1 MSALPQR
8 VELPLAPT
16 APVAMLR
23 LESAPAPHTAGDAAV
38 VVRRATLADVDAMHA
53 LQADFVAQRI
63 LLARTVEHIRA
74 TIDRYVV
81 AVADDAVVGTGMLK
95 LYSAELAEVCALAV
109 APAWQKH
116 GVGRRIVSALVEDA
130 HALGIRRVIA
140 LTLQDSFFHRLGF
153 TTTALSRLPEK
164 VAADCKVC
172 PKRHACD
179 EIAVVRELAPTFSNP
194 GRS

>member
-1 MSALPQR
+1 MSAVPQR
-8 VELPLAPT
+8 LELPLAPI
-16 APVAMLR
+16 
-23 LESAPAPHTAGDAAV
+23 APAVVLHLEPAAGSRPEVDGAV
-38 VVRRATLADVDAMHA
+38 TVRPATLADVEAMHA

-63 LLARTVEHIRA
+63 LLARSVEQIRA
-74 TIDRYVV
+74 AIDRYVV
-81 AVADDAVVGTGMLK
+81 AVADGAIVGTGMLK

-116 GVGRRIVSALVEDA
+116 GVGRRIVSALVADA

-179 EIAVVRELAPTFSNP
+179 EIAVVREVAPAYSNP
-194 GRS
+194 GRI